1 MTRKRTTDD
10 PDLVI
15 TPTGEPGATPGQAEG
30 PRDFDEVEPD
40 FIGRTAGQ
48 AEGERDLDEDTPEGP
63 PDTRHT

>member
-1 MTRKRTTDD
+1 MTRKHTDD

-15 TPTGEPGATPGQAEG
+15 TATGEPGATPGQAEG

-48 AEGERDLDEDTPEGP
+48 AEGERDLDEDTTEET
-63 PDTRHT
+63 PDTRRT